1 MPRIN
6 STRLMTGTGFMKG
19 MPMNFAGRSVAD
31 ANRVIEIDD
40 VLLGMDAP
48 DRRLL
53 VLLPNLP
60 AADLARQAVKNRLG
74 HPPQC
79 LFMDIGQHDLEAGQ
93 RANMRDA
100 APHLAGADDADAAD
114 VAHCWRFPSSSSSS
128 GNTLNRSPT
137 RP

>member
-6 STRLMTGTGFMKG
+6 STRLMTGTGFMKC

-40 VLLGMDAP
+40 VLLAM
-48 DRRLL
+48 
-53 VLLPNLP
+53 
-60 AADLARQAVKNRLG
+60 ARQVVKYRLG

-137 RP
+137 